1 MMAPIVGVLGVVL
14 AGGASRRMGRDKAAL
29 TIGGEPLLRRV
40 VSRLRLALAD
50 VAVVGDPAWQGLVP
64 ETRVLADAWPGRG
77 PLGALA
83 TALQGSDAPWA
94 LLVACDMPFPQPPLL
109 REMARL
115 ALASSD
121 AGADAEAVALR
132 GPRGLEPLHTAYARA
147 CLPLALERLAG
158 ADASLQGLLAA
169 LRVCEVPAAVA
180 QRLDPRNLSAFNA
193 NTPDDWQRALRLA
206 DAE

>member
-121 AGADAEAVALR
+121 AEAVALR
-132 GPRGLEPLHTAYARA
+132 GLRGLEPLHTAYARA
-147 CLPLALERLAG
+147 CLPLALERLVG